1 VVSPRDAG
9 TNRLP
14 TPQLRAAAGIG
25 WYLQAERSGNYT
37 LSGRLAITDRGGLV
51 PTSHSVP
58 VGDGVRAASP
68 PPRLTNSSRSRRDTP
83 LDITA
88 ESGLSAGSIY
98 AHYRNKAE
106 LVQASA
112 REALSER
119 AAVIGEWAASDTP
132 PDPDELLSRLVA
144 GKDPAAARVAVQTW
158 GEATTDPAVRAIVVD
173 MIDQTR
179 AMLHDCVTAWLIRVE
194 GHEPAEAGKRAASIA
209 GRVSALYLAALLN
222 AALQPPDDSPGSA
235 GTPLFP

>member
-1 VVSPRDAG
+1 MLILFVEDMV
-9 TNRLP
+9 
-14 TPQLRAAAGIG
+14 
-25 WYLQAERSGNYT
+25 
-37 LSGRLAITDRGGLV
+37 
-51 PTSHSVP
+51 
-58 VGDGVRAASP
+58 
-68 PPRLTNSSRSRRDTP
+68 PRLTDARKELRRAQISEAAVRCFNRNGLERTSIA
-83 LDITA
+83 DITA

-132 PDPDELLSRLVA
+132 PDPDELLARLVA

-158 GEATTDPAVRAIVVD
+158 GEATTDPAIRAIVID

-179 AMLHDCVTAWLIRVE
+179 AMLHDCVAAWLVKVAH
-194 GHEPAEAGKRAASIA
+194 HEPAEAREQATAIA
-209 GRVSALYLAALLN
+209 HRMLGLYLAALLN
-222 AALQPPDDSPGSA
+222 AALQSPTEQAAS
-235 GTPLFP
+235 